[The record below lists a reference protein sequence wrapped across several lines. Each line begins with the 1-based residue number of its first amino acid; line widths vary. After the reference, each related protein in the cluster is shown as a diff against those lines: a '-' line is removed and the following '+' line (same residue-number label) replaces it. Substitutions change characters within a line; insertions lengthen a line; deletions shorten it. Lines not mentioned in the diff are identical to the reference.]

1 MTAEYQSLVRWML
14 SVEDAQPLQTHTR
27 HLGGD
32 GLYDLSPMFIMW
44 LDQPESIVTYTDG
57 RRDYRWPLRAA
68 QTRLDRMSVPSILPR
83 YGRALRALEICNGDL
98 QSTSS
103 RLSADYPVCG
113 DLTVLQTHLLTGLRY
128 LQQTYQISVDRG
140 RF

>member
-1 MTAEYQSLVRWML
+1 VTTEYQSLVRWML

-32 GLYDLSPMFIMW
+32 GLYDLSPAFLMW
-44 LDQPESIVTYTDG
+44 LDQPEAVITYPDG

-68 QTRLDRMSVPSILPR
+68 QSRLDRMSVPSILPR
-83 YGRALRALEICNGDL
+83 YGRALRALEVCHGDL

-103 RLSADYPVCG
+103 RLAPDWPACG
-113 DLTVLQTHLLTGLRY
+113 DLTVLQAHLLTGLRY
-128 LQQTYQISVDRG
+128 LQHTYQISLDRS